1 MSERATAKHMN
12 DKESVVLVNGL
23 WLGNPALWPLAQRLR
38 RAGFAV
44 HLFSYP
50 SVRHDLRANAERL
63 QRFATQVPGETV
75 HWVGYSLGGVV
86 LRTLF
91 HLHAH
96 QRPGRVVLL
105 GSPQQGN
112 RAAESL
118 QRRWVGRRLAG
129 RSLAELTAGVPQAW
143 SWPARDIGVIAG
155 DRPLG
160 LGRLVADLPGPNDG
174 TVLVAETRVA
184 GERDRVVLPIAHSA
198 LLLSSRVAR
207 QITAFLRSGKFAH

>member
-1 MSERATAKHMN
+1 MAVRLN

-23 WLGNPALWPLAQRLR
+23 WLGNPALWPLARRLR
-38 RAGFAV
+38 NAGYAV
-44 HLFSYP
+44 YPFSYP

-63 QRFATQVPGETV
+63 QRFLAQVPGETV
-75 HWVGYSLGGVV
+75 HFVGYSLGGVV
-86 LRTLF
+86 LRALF
-91 HLHAH
+91 HLHAR
-96 QRPGRVVLL
+96 QRPGRIVLL

-143 SWPARDIGVIAG
+143 PWPARDIGVIAG
-155 DRPLG
+155 DRSLG

-174 TVLVAETRVA
+174 TVLVAETVVA
-184 GERDRVVLPIAHSA
+184 GERDHVVLPVAHSA
-198 LLLSSRVAR
+198 LLLSPRAAR
-207 QITAFLRSGKFAH
+207 QIVAFLRSGQFAR